1 MTSVEKREL
10 KKEVKKYID
19 HADDRMLKAVR
30 AMLQSDQEG
39 DWWNIISEEE
49 REAIETG
56 LKEMK
61 EGKTIPHDEVMKKY
75 SKWLTK

>member
-1 MTSVEKREL
+1 
-10 KKEVKKYID
+10 
-19 HADDRMLKAVR
+19 MLKAVR
-30 AMLQSDQEG
+30 AMLLSDQEEG
-39 DWWNIISEEE
+39 WSNNISDEEK
-49 REAIETG
+49 EAIETG